1 MSWDWVHVYSFLIA
15 TVSLVEFE
23 SEIQAERKDS
33 GVRRHGLKNE
43 SKTTKKKLTNPTL
56 TNSTF
61 YYRKTPCKIPETDS
75 QPHFVSLSKFSS
87 FCLTDDTCREG
98 AAALFEFLTA
108 SVNIHVAWKTY
119 VADLQQK
126 SESLQF
132 TQLLM
137 CQHLGSGWMEMD
149 TTLASERK
157 RSREWLGA

>member
-43 SKTTKKKLTNPTL
+43 SKTTKKKLTDPSL

-61 YYRKTPCKIPETDS
+61 YHRKTPCNPRNRFPTTLCFPFEN
-75 QPHFVSLSKFSS
+75 FEFLFE
-87 FCLTDDTCREG
+87 DDTCREG
-98 AAALFEFLTA
+98 AAGLFEFLTA
-108 SVNIHVAWKTY
+108 SVNLHVAWKTY

-126 SESLQF
+126 SESLQV

-149 TTLASERK
+149 TTLASERE